1 MANEYNQSTT
11 SDNPNGFPS
20 KGIVLAIGVL
30 LVTAIAVASYAQSRT
45 KQSNSISESNQ
56 VEQVEQMEPV
66 NQPETAGI
74 VEVDGMTLEDANASQ
89 NGPNNSTDNSTEDMT
104 EIKVVQVE
112 AGSFYFTPNEIRVKK
127 GETVRIEMTSVDMM
141 HNFVIDELEVE
152 IPITTAGNM
161 ATVEFTADELGEFE
175 YYCDVADHRAKG
187 QVGMLI
193 VEE

>member
-1 MANEYNQSTT
+1 MAEMIDSTNES
-11 SDNPNGFPS
+11 SNGVFS
-20 KGIVLAIGVL
+20 RGIILTIGIL
-30 LVTAIAVASYAQSRT
+30 LVVAIAVASYAQSR
-45 KQSNSISESNQ
+45 SNQSESTMA
-56 VEQVEQMEPV
+56 ESEQMDLVQPVDQEEPA
-66 NQPETAGI
+66 EMAGI
-74 VEVDGMTLEDANASQ
+74 DDRFPS
-89 NGPNNSTDNSTEDMT
+89 DDMT
-104 EIKVVQVE
+104 ASENIDESAETSEVKVVQVE

-152 IPITTAGNM
+152 IPITTSGNM
-161 ATVEFTADELGEFE
+161 ATVEFTAEEVGEFE